1 MKSVLFLWRQL
12 ASAPLAACDEVSE
25 LRHDALQAF
34 TRCVCRRQSEGL
46 LVSEDLLQWL
56 ETDLLPAADEQAT
69 QQFLAWA
76 ADYSKQQLAASAA
89 LQTQR
94 SRLLTAVRNLIVLT
108 AVSTRHP
115 LTSSPACV
123 AVTDELLRLHAYL
136 QSLLET
142 LQTARLALAPSP
154 ACAAKSSE
162 EVAILLLDDMRCVD
176 ILNEEIALRLVPFCA
191 RRNMSVDEVLSYY
204 VQRELETV
212 GELDDRR
219 VRVLW
224 DHIRSHELR
233 VEALKGVESR
243 LPPYSAA
250 LMAMVEECVGYVG
263 AGERA
268 DG

>member
-1 MKSVLFLWRQL
+1 M
-12 ASAPLAACDEVSE
+12 
-25 LRHDALQAF
+25 
-34 TRCVCRRQSEGL
+34 
-46 LVSEDLLQWL
+46 
-56 ETDLLPAADEQAT
+56 
-69 QQFLAWA
+69 
-76 ADYSKQQLAASAA
+76 
-89 LQTQR
+89 
-94 SRLLTAVRNLIVLT
+94 LT

-176 ILNEEIALRLVPFCA
+176 ILNEEIALRLAPFCA

-224 DHIRSHELR
+224 GARPVARAARGGAEGR
-233 VEALKGVESR
+233 GE
-243 LPPYSAA
+243 SAA
-250 LMAMVEECVGYVG
+250 ALQR
-263 AGERA
+263 RA
-268 DG
+268 DGDGGGVRGLRGCGRAC

>member
-1 MKSVLFLWRQL
+1 MISQV
-12 ASAPLAACDEVSE
+12 PNNV
-25 LRHDALQAF
+25 
-34 TRCVCRRQSEGL
+34 
-46 LVSEDLLQWL
+46 
-56 ETDLLPAADEQAT
+56 
-69 QQFLAWA
+69 
-76 ADYSKQQLAASAA
+76 
-89 LQTQR
+89 
-94 SRLLTAVRNLIVLT
+94 TAK
-108 AVSTRHP
+108 
-115 LTSSPACV
+115 SSPSYPAW
-123 AVTDELLRLHAYL
+123 VTDELLRLHAYL

-176 ILNEEIALRLVPFCA
+176 ILNEEIALRLAPFCA
-191 RRNMSVDEVLSYY
+191 RRNMNVDEVLSYY

-250 LMAMVEECVGYVG
+250 LMAMVEECVGYVD